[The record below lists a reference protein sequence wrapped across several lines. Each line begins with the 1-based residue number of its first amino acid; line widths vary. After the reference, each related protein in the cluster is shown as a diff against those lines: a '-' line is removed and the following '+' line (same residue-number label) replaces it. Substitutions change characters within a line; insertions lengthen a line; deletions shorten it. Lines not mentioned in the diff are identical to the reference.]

1 MRLSERISQGSTSN
15 LLESIQSN
23 LKESENLKEDD
34 NIQNLVNNAYDGYI
48 TNLDYDDNSI
58 SKDGNYQRII
68 ISLYDTFEDLDKAAM
83 NLVYKDL
90 QQKFKDN
97 GWELYVDYYPWNGDF
112 QDVPANCIVAI
123 KEIQSN
129 LKESNN
135 DVDIVSYNLTNGGYS
150 NNADTVYGKLS
161 DDTAY
166 VYYPEMDLIEIY
178 DEVPIELLHILY
190 YNSENEDELPEDEYQ
205 RLVKEYQDAH
215 LINTICDGPLFDK
228 LHDKYYADDEVEEV
242 YSDLD
247 ENTLTESNMASKYAK
262 FCKSME
268 LDPKDLDAVL
278 EALDNLEGMEGDTS
292 GEYQEIREYI
302 YNDLMK

>member
-1 MRLSERISQGSTSN
+1 MRLSERINQGLTSN
-15 LLESIQSN
+15 LLESIN
-23 LKESENLKEDD
+23 
-34 NIQNLVNNAYDGYI
+34 
-48 TNLDYDDNSI
+48 TNLNEGTNKKRVARYHAFDNGRILHSWYDWTEEEAQEKAKQASTKDTNSIYYVDYDDVMGDGASYGWYQGEKI
-58 SKDGNYQRII
+58 SWDEFDKIQN
-68 ISLYDTFEDLDKAAM
+68 ELDK
-83 NLVYKDL
+83 NKSLTED
-90 QQKFKDN
+90 
-97 GWELYVDYYPWNGDF
+97 E
-112 QDVPANCIVAI
+112 
-123 KEIQSN
+123 
-129 LKESNN
+129 NN

-150 NNADTVYGKLS
+150 NNANTVYGKLS

-215 LINTICDGPLFDK
+215 LINTIHDGPLFDK

-247 ENTLTESNMASKYAK
+247 ESVTASKYAK

-268 LDPKDLDAVL
+268 LDPKDLDEVL
-278 EALDNLEGMEGDTS
+278 EALDNLEGMDGDAS

>member
-1 MRLSERISQGSTSN
+1 MRLSERINQGSTSN
-15 LLESIQSN
+15 LLESI
-23 LKESENLKEDD
+23 
-34 NIQNLVNNAYDGYI
+34 NI
-48 TNLDYDDNSI
+48 
-58 SKDGNYQRII
+58 
-68 ISLYDTFEDLDKAAM
+68 
-83 NLVYKDL
+83 
-90 QQKFKDN
+90 
-97 GWELYVDYYPWNGDF
+97 
-112 QDVPANCIVAI
+112 
-123 KEIQSN
+123 N

-135 DVDIVSYNLTNGGYS
+135 DVDIISYNLTNGGYS
-150 NNADTVYGKLS
+150 NNANTVYGKLS

-215 LINTICDGPLFDK
+215 LINTIHDGPLFDK

-247 ENTLTESNMASKYAK
+247 ENTLTEDIDTFDEFKAGVENASSLYNFIYNEFGTMSKELLKEIALDAIYHLKNDEVIINDIKERFFNVYESEEPEKCDTEVKDNETNLNESSMASKYAK

>member
-15 LLESIQSN
+15 LLESIN
-23 LKESENLKEDD
+23 
-34 NIQNLVNNAYDGYI
+34 
-48 TNLDYDDNSI
+48 T
-58 SKDGNYQRII
+58 
-68 ISLYDTFEDLDKAAM
+68 
-83 NLVYKDL
+83 
-90 QQKFKDN
+90 
-97 GWELYVDYYPWNGDF
+97 
-112 QDVPANCIVAI
+112 
-123 KEIQSN
+123 N

-135 DVDIVSYNLTNGGYS
+135 DIDIVSYNLTDGGYS
-150 NNADTVYGKLS
+150 NNANTVYGKLS

-166 VYYPEMDLIEIY
+166 VYYPEMNLIEIY

-215 LINTICDGPLFDK
+215 LINTIHDGPLFDK

-247 ENTLTESNMASKYAK
+247 ETETKKKTKWKSYVKQMAKLDCEYGHPIDSDDFESFYKILKDDNFSISEEEAHKAFDYYFECFDYYLERLNEKQSTLNKIEDKEVNSILNENTTASKYAK
-262 FCKSME
+262 FCKRME
-268 LDPKDLDAVL
+268 LNPEDLDEVL
-278 EALDNLEGMEGDTS
+278 EALDNLEGMDGDAS

>member
-1 MRLSERISQGSTSN
+1 MRLSERINQGLTSN
-15 LLESIQSN
+15 LLE
-23 LKESENLKEDD
+23 
-34 NIQNLVNNAYDGYI
+34 NIN
-48 TNLDYDDNSI
+48 T
-58 SKDGNYQRII
+58 
-68 ISLYDTFEDLDKAAM
+68 
-83 NLVYKDL
+83 
-90 QQKFKDN
+90 
-97 GWELYVDYYPWNGDF
+97 
-112 QDVPANCIVAI
+112 
-123 KEIQSN
+123 N

-150 NNADTVYGKLS
+150 NNANTVYGKLS

-215 LINTICDGPLFDK
+215 LINTIHDGPLFDK

-247 ENTLTESNMASKYAK
+247 ENEKQTMLNRIEDEGVDSILDEINTYEDVNIVEAVFHEARQGNIQNNVLINILNTLKDSNGEAPLNENVTASKYAK
-262 FCKSME
+262 FCKRME
-268 LDPKDLDAVL
+268 LNPEDLDEVL
-278 EALDNLEGMEGDTS
+278 EALDNLEGMDGDAS

>member
-1 MRLSERISQGSTSN
+1 MRLSERINQGSTSN
-15 LLESIQSN
+15 LLESI
-23 LKESENLKEDD
+23 
-34 NIQNLVNNAYDGYI
+34 NI
-48 TNLDYDDNSI
+48 
-58 SKDGNYQRII
+58 
-68 ISLYDTFEDLDKAAM
+68 
-83 NLVYKDL
+83 
-90 QQKFKDN
+90 
-97 GWELYVDYYPWNGDF
+97 
-112 QDVPANCIVAI
+112 
-123 KEIQSN
+123 N

-150 NNADTVYGKLS
+150 NNANTVYGKLS

-215 LINTICDGPLFDK
+215 LINTIHDGPLFDK

-247 ENTLTESNMASKYAK
+247 ENTLTEDIDTFDEFKAGVENASSLYNFIYNEFGTMSKELLKEIALDAIYHLKNDEVIINDIKERFFNVYESEEPEKCDTEVKDNETNLNESSMASKYAK

>member
-1 MRLSERISQGSTSN
+1 MRLSERINQGSTSN
-15 LLESIQSN
+15 LLESIN
-23 LKESENLKEDD
+23 
-34 NIQNLVNNAYDGYI
+34 
-48 TNLDYDDNSI
+48 T
-58 SKDGNYQRII
+58 
-68 ISLYDTFEDLDKAAM
+68 
-83 NLVYKDL
+83 
-90 QQKFKDN
+90 
-97 GWELYVDYYPWNGDF
+97 
-112 QDVPANCIVAI
+112 
-123 KEIQSN
+123 N

-150 NNADTVYGKLS
+150 NNANTVYGKLS

-215 LINTICDGPLFDK
+215 LINTIHDGPLFDK

-247 ENTLTESNMASKYAK
+247 ENTLTEDIDTFDEFKAGVENASSLYNFIYNEFGTMSKELLKEIALDAIYHLKNDEVIINDIKERFFNVYESEEPEKCDTEVKDNETNLNESSMASKYAK

>member
-15 LLESIQSN
+15 LLESIN
-23 LKESENLKEDD
+23 
-34 NIQNLVNNAYDGYI
+34 
-48 TNLDYDDNSI
+48 T
-58 SKDGNYQRII
+58 
-68 ISLYDTFEDLDKAAM
+68 
-83 NLVYKDL
+83 
-90 QQKFKDN
+90 
-97 GWELYVDYYPWNGDF
+97 
-112 QDVPANCIVAI
+112 
-123 KEIQSN
+123 N

-150 NNADTVYGKLS
+150 NNANTVYGKLS

-166 VYYPEMDLIEIY
+166 VYYPEMNLIEIY

-215 LINTICDGPLFDK
+215 LINTIYDGPLFDK

-242 YSDLD
+242 YSDL
-247 ENTLTESNMASKYAK
+247 NESVTASKYAK
-262 FCKSME
+262 FCKRME
-268 LDPKDLDAVL
+268 LNPEDLDEVL
-278 EALDNLEGMEGDTS
+278 EALDNLEGMDGDAS

-302 YNDLMK
+302 YNNLMK

>member
-68 ISLYDTFEDLDKAAM
+68 ISLYDTFEDLDNAAM

-97 GWELYVDYYPWNGDF
+97 GWELYVDYYPWNGGF

-215 LINTICDGPLFDK
+215 LINTIHDGPLFDK